1 MQEIH
6 STCQGESHKATNKV
20 CQDYSYVEITQ
31 DFTIAVVCD
40 GHGGDRYF
48 RSDIG
53 SKVASEVTA
62 ECLSMFFQGIDKSVF
77 IGQPFTQHSALS
89 TEVKNNDYHKG
100 TEVEKIM
107 RQLFSS
113 IIYNW
118 REKILAHAIANP
130 LTESE
135 VAVVPQKAQQEFA
148 NNVGHEKTYGCTLMC
163 YAQTQDYWLAF
174 HIGDGKCIAFDD
186 EGRWSEPIP
195 WDDKCFLNKTTSL
208 CDSTAIDEFRFCYS
222 GDGSFPLSVFLGSD
236 GIDDSFG
243 ETPNMI
249 NFYAQILKTIANS
262 SMEEAKISLD
272 EALPEL
278 SKIGSKDDMS
288 IACVY
293 DENRLTGVVPHLIRW
308 QRNNVKE
315 QIDVVNARIQSL
327 LDKKKAFEEKT
338 IKDKKDKIDFDY
350 TVKDI
355 SRSLKAKEA
364 LIVKFDKFS
373 KELSPESFVPYSDDI
388 GYGIQLPEE
397 PINEAI
403 EQQPIPN
410 KEEE

>member
-20 CQDYSYVEITQ
+20 CQDYSFVEITEGH
-31 DFTIAVVCD
+31 TIAIVCD
-40 GHGGDRYF
+40 GHGGERYF

-53 SKVASEVTA
+53 SEVAAEVTA
-62 ECLSMFFQGIDKSVF
+62 ECLRFFFEGIDKNVF
-77 IGQPFTQHSALS
+77 LGQPFTQHSALS

-100 TEVEKIM
+100 TEIEKVM

-118 REKILAHAIANP
+118 REKILSHAIATP
-130 LTESE
+130 LTENE
-135 VAVVPQKAQQEFA
+135 VAIVPKEAQQEFT

-163 YAQTQDYWLAF
+163 YAQTPDYWLAF
-174 HIGDGKCIAFDD
+174 HIGDGKCIAFDE
-186 EGRWSEPIP
+186 EGKWSEPIP

-208 CDSTAIDEFRFCYS
+208 CDSAAIDEFRFCYA
-222 GDGSFPLSVFLGSD
+222 GNGTFPLSIFLGSD

-249 NFYAQILKTIANS
+249 NFYIQILKTIVNS
-262 SMEEAKISLD
+262 SLDEAKTSLV

-288 IACVY
+288 VACVF
-293 DENRLTGVVPHLIRW
+293 DENRLPNVIPQLIGW
-308 QRNNVKE
+308 QRDNVKE
-315 QIDVVNARIQSL
+315 QIDAVNSRILSL
-327 LDKKKAFEEKT
+327 HEKKKVIEAKT
-338 IKDKKDKIDFDY
+338 IKEKKDKIDFDY

-355 SRSLKAKEA
+355 ARSYKLKEA
-364 LIVKFDKFS
+364 LIAKYDNFS
-373 KELSPESFVPYSDDI
+373 KELSPENFVPFSDDI
-388 GYGIQLPEE
+388 GLVYQPHEE
-397 PINEAI
+397 SANII
-403 EQQPIPN
+403 VEQETIPN

>member
-20 CQDYSYVEITQ
+20 CQDYSYVEITN
-31 DFTIAVVCD
+31 DLTIAVVCD
-40 GHGGDRYF
+40 GHGGERYF

-53 SKVASEVTA
+53 SKVAAEVTA
-62 ECLSMFFQGIDKSVF
+62 ECMRLFIEGIDKNIF
-77 IGQPFTQHSALS
+77 LGKPFTQHNALS

-100 TEVEKIM
+100 TEVEKVM

-118 REKILAHAIANP
+118 REKILSHAIANP
-130 LTESE
+130 LTENE

-163 YAQTQDYWLAF
+163 YVQTADYWLAF
-174 HIGDGKCIAFDD
+174 HIGDGKCIAFDE

-208 CDSTAIDEFRFCYS
+208 CDSSAIDEFRFCYA

-249 NFYAQILKTIANS
+249 NFYVQILKTIAKS
-262 SMEEAKISLD
+262 SVEEAKASIE

-288 IACVY
+288 VVCVF
-293 DENRLTGVVPHLIRW
+293 DENRLSDVVPQLIGW
-308 QRNNVKE
+308 QRNNIKE
-315 QIDVVNARIQSL
+315 QIDAINSKLQSL
-327 LDKKKAFEEKT
+327 YEKKKIIEDKQ
-338 IKDKKDKIDFDY
+338 IKEKKDKIDFDY

-355 SRSLKAKEA
+355 DRSFKIKES
-364 LIVKFDKFS
+364 LISKYDKFS
-373 KELSPESFVPYSDDI
+373 RELSPESFVPYSDDI
-388 GYGIQLPEE
+388 RPENKDLE
-397 PINEAI
+397 ESTNDIT
-403 EQQPIPN
+403 EQQPVPY